1 MRARLT
7 EDSPVYCLKGHTG
20 SISCMQ
26 IQKNPLHLVSMD
38 EDSFVKVW
46 DIQRL
51 KCVYTI
57 SLKNKD
63 NFKNS
68 KFNVG
73 D

>member
-1 MRARLT
+1 
-7 EDSPVYCLKGHTG
+7 
-20 SISCMQ
+20 MQ

-38 EDSFVKVW
+38 EESFVKVW

-57 SLKNKD
+57 SLKQKENL
-63 NFKNS
+63 KNA

-73 D
+73 LTRSSWGWRGRRG